1 LNPIFSFA
9 LVFVGG
15 GLGSMLRHAA
25 GRASLFLLGPNF
37 PYGTLA
43 INTLGS
49 FVMGLVAGWFALR
62 GQADQSVRLFL
73 TTGIIG
79 GFTTYSTFS
88 LDAALLWERGDVMS
102 TLLYVGGTLAL
113 GFVGIFG
120 GLALMRLVLAAA

>member
-1 LNPIFSFA
+1 LNPLLSFA
-9 LVFVGG
+9 LVFFGG

-25 GRASLFLLGPNF
+25 GRASLILLGPNF

-43 INTLGS
+43 INVIGS

-88 LDAALLWERGDVMS
+88 LDAALLWERGDVIS

-113 GFVGIFG
+113 GFIGIFG
-120 GLALMRLVLAAA
+120 GLALMRIMLVSG

>member
-1 LNPIFSFA
+1 MNPFLSFA
-9 LVFVGG
+9 VVFIGG
-15 GLGSMLRHAA
+15 GLGSMLRHAV
-25 GRASLFLLGPNF
+25 GRASLVLLGPNF

-43 INTLGS
+43 INVLGS

-73 TTGIIG
+73 TTGVIG

-88 LDAALLWERGDVMS
+88 LDAALLWERGDAMS

-120 GLALMRLVLAAA
+120 GLLLMRLMLASG